1 MRMLLAASTL
11 LLSLSAQGETGPAG
25 VSFQQRGH
33 GWLLVDGKGMSLYT
47 FVRDVEPGKSNC
59 NGPCAE
65 QWPPLMATDS
75 DQSKGEWSVLAR
87 EDGTRQ
93 WAYRG
98 KPLYAYSRDVSAG
111 DSYGDGVNEQW
122 FSALK
127 PIDTPAGVSVTKALI
142 GHVVA
147 DRKGMTLYV
156 NPRAAECVAEC
167 ALMFTPVAA
176 PWMAGGEGDWSVM
189 TRPDG
194 LKQWAFRGQALY
206 RYVGDV
212 KPRET
217 SGNGKNGF
225 AAIVLEPPPPRP
237 AWVTVLGGDAG
248 PILGDAN
255 KKTLYA
261 RIPPRANA
269 RRSPLTQRPAQVA
282 SAGGAQQNIEL
293 VGQIIAQA
301 PESDKEK
308 LCGIECPDSVW
319 RPLIAVEGDKPVGN
333 WSIVKREDGRMQWA
347 YKGNTLYTNIR
358 DLLPGDLEGIR
369 SGEGRGMQTLTPS
382 GEQMPG
388 TGA

>member
-1 MRMLLAASTL
+1 MRALLAV
-11 LLSLSAQGETGPAG
+11 SAILFSCIAHAETGPAG
-25 VSFQQRGH
+25 VTFHQRGH
-33 GWLLVDGKGMSLYT
+33 GWLLVDAKGMSLYT

-65 QWPPLMATDS
+65 QWPPLTATPDDKS
-75 DQSKGEWSVLAR
+75 DGDWSVFSR
-87 EDGTRQ
+87 EDGARQ

-98 KPLYAYSRDVSAG
+98 KPIYAYTRDVSPG

-122 FSALK
+122 FTALK
-127 PIDTPAGVSVTKALI
+127 PIDTPAGVSVTKTLL

-156 NPRAAECVAEC
+156 NPKAADCAGDC
-167 ALMFTPVAA
+167 ALAFTPLSA
-176 PWMAGGEGDWSVM
+176 PWMANGTGDWSVV
-189 TRPDG
+189 TRADG
-194 LKQWAFRGQALY
+194 SKQWAFRGQALY
-206 RYVGDV
+206 RYSGDV

-217 SGNGKNGF
+217 SGSGKHNF
-225 AAIVLEPPPPRP
+225 AAIVLERPPPRP
-237 AWVTVLGGDAG
+237 DWVTVLGGDAG
-248 PILGDAN
+248 PILGDAT
-255 KKTLYA
+255 KKTLYSQL
-261 RIPPRANA
+261 PPRPNA

-282 SAGGAQQNIEL
+282 SAGGVQQNIEL

-319 RPLIAVEGDKPVGN
+319 RPVIAADGDKPVGN
-333 WSIVKREDGRMQWA
+333 WSIVKRTDGRPQWA
-347 YKGNTLYTNIR
+347 YKGNMLYTNIR
-358 DLLPGDLEGIR
+358 DVMPGDLEGIR
-369 SGEGRGMQTLTPS
+369 SGEGRGMQTLTPT

>member
-1 MRMLLAASTL
+1 MRAILAASAVM
-11 LLSLSAQGETGPAG
+11 LSLSALAETGPAG
-25 VSFQQRGH
+25 VTFQQRGH
-33 GWLLVDGKGMSLYT
+33 GWLLHDAKGMSLYT

-59 NGPCAE
+59 NGPCVE
-65 QWPPLMATDS
+65 QWPPLVASEGDHSNGDWT
-75 DQSKGEWSVLAR
+75 VLVR
-87 EDGTRQ
+87 EDGSRQ

-98 KPLYAYSRDVSAG
+98 KPLYAYARDVSPG

-127 PIDTPAGVSVTKALI
+127 PIATPAGASVAKTLL
-142 GHVVA
+142 GHVIA
-147 DRKGMTLYV
+147 DRKGMTLYA
-156 NPRAAECVAEC
+156 NPKAAACVADC
-167 ALMFTPVAA
+167 ALTFTPVAA
-176 PWMAGGEGDWSVM
+176 SWMAKGEGDWSVV
-189 TRPDG
+189 TRADG
-194 LKQWAFRGQALY
+194 SKQWAFRGQALY
-206 RYVGDV
+206 RYSGDV

-217 SGNGKNGF
+217 SGHGKSGF
-225 AAIVLEPPPPRP
+225 AAIMLEPPPPRP

-261 RIPPRANA
+261 RIPPRPA
-269 RRSPLTQRPAQVA
+269 RQRPTQLAQ
-282 SAGGAQQNIEL
+282 AGGVPQAIEL
-293 VGQIIAQA
+293 VGQTIAQA

-319 RPLIAVEGDKPVGN
+319 RPLIAAAGDKPIGN
-333 WSIVKREDGRMQWA
+333 WSIIKREDGRMQWA

-358 DLLPGDLEGIR
+358 DVMPGDLEGIR
-369 SGEGRGMQTLTPS
+369 SGEGRDMRTLTPT

>member
-1 MRMLLAASTL
+1 MRAILAASAIVM
-11 LLSLSAQGETGPAG
+11 SFAAAAETGPEG

-65 QWPPLMATDS
+65 QWPPLAASATDPANG
-75 DQSKGEWSVLAR
+75 DWTVLAR
-87 EDGTRQ
+87 EDGTHQ
-93 WAYRG
+93 WAYRN
-98 KPLYAYSRDVSAG
+98 KPLYAYARDVSPG

-127 PIDTPAGVSVTKALI
+127 PIDTPAGASVTKTLL

-147 DRKGMTLYV
+147 DRKGMTVYV
-156 NPRAAECVAEC
+156 NPKAADCIGEC
-167 ALMFTPVAA
+167 ALAFKPLIA
-176 PWMAGGEGDWSVM
+176 PWMASGLGDWSVV
-189 TRPDG
+189 TRSDG
-194 LKQWAFRGQALY
+194 SKQWAFRGQALY
-206 RYVGDV
+206 RYSGDV

-217 SGNGKNGF
+217 SGNGKNNF
-225 AAIVLEPPPPRP
+225 AAIVLEPPAPLP

-255 KKTLYA
+255 KKTLYS
-261 RIPPRANA
+261 RLPPRPNA
-269 RRSPLTQRPAQVA
+269 RRSPLTQRPTQVA

-319 RPLIAVEGDKPVGN
+319 RPVIATDGDKPVGN
-333 WSIVKREDGRMQWA
+333 WSIIKREDGRLQWA

-358 DLLPGDLEGIR
+358 DVMPGDLEGIR
-369 SGEGRGMQTLTPS
+369 SGEGRGMQTLTPT